1 MVYVIVIGNSMQ
13 CSLVYSF
20 WLLASN
26 CRKKS
31 VSLGMRLTNVHTSPN
46 PLNLLSTVSH
56 GTLSGGAP
64 TGAEFHKIPAAA
76 SVEQIRTSNEERR
89 GKILILSSGHNSGI
103 IGLYMLT
110 RTRLAI
116 RKVHDGN
123 VELRMIFIVVIISRG
138 QPHPEYQTNFG
149 TRECDFV
156 PLLVCGRVITLTGDE
171 LHNGSRGGLLVDR
184 EHTQVKKS
192 LSLRGLWVS
201 LIWL

>member
-1 MVYVIVIGNSMQ
+1 MEKAGFNHNYVTNALQAIKNWGLERLGMRLLGTTWCMLLSLAIQCMQ

-56 GTLSGGAP
+56 CTLSGGAP
-64 TGAEFHKIPAAA
+64 TGAEFHKTPVAA

-103 IGLYMLT
+103 NGSDTGIIGLYMLT

-123 VELRMIFIVVIISRG
+123 VEL
-138 QPHPEYQTNFG
+138 
-149 TRECDFV
+149 
-156 PLLVCGRVITLTGDE
+156 
-171 LHNGSRGGLLVDR
+171 
-184 EHTQVKKS
+184 
-192 LSLRGLWVS
+192 
-201 LIWL
+201 